1 MGSSARGRSTG
12 TDDRVP
18 VSRVATIREPAISLQ
33 PVLDCLPVA
42 AYLCDAAGLITYFN
56 PRAVELWG
64 RAPAL
69 NDPADRWCGS
79 FRLFRPDGTPISHV
93 QCWMARAILEDRPY
107 TAQEIMVERPDGS
120 RIHGLAHA
128 SPLHDDAGHL
138 VGAINV
144 LVDITERRLGAEA
157 RAHLAAIVQDSQDA
171 IISMTLEGV
180 VTSWN
185 GAALRLY
192 GYTPAE
198 MVGRPITSIIP
209 PDRRDEEARILRR
222 LARGERIESYET
234 TRLTRDRRSVEV
246 SLTISPLRDSHGRIT
261 GVSKIARDIT
271 PQKAEERRRRETEEA
286 LRDAD
291 RRKDEFLAI
300 MAHELRNPLAPLVSS
315 LDILQVSP
323 DPDTAREVMGIVR
336 RQVGTLVRLVDDL
349 MDASRVARGLIE
361 LKCEVVPLA
370 DIVDSALE
378 IARPLME
385 TRAQRLV
392 LDVPD
397 RGVKVNG
404 DPTRLTQ
411 VVANLLNNAA
421 KYTPPEGRIE
431 IGLRAED
438 GRAVLRVADNGDGIP
453 PKMLAHIFEMFA
465 QLDRSQERTQGG
477 LGIGLSLVK
486 RLVELHA
493 GTIEA
498 RSDGAGRGS
507 EFVVR
512 LPLAASAEDAAPHG
526 RPALVPTRH
535 RVLVADDNTDAAKT
549 LSLLLRTLGQEVHVV
564 HSGPEA
570 LERAMWL
577 RPDVLLLDI
586 GMPGMSGYEVT
597 RRVRAEA
604 WGRRPLIVAM
614 TGWGQEDDRRRSK
627 DAGFDQHMVKPVT
640 LEALCRL
647 LMQAP
652 AADPER
658 GLSAL

>member
-1 MGSSARGRSTG
+1 MGGSSRGQSTG

-18 VSRVATIREPAISLQ
+18 TARFATIRGPAISLQ

-56 PRAVELWG
+56 PRAEELWG

-79 FRLFRPDGTPISHV
+79 FKLFRPDGTPLNHI

-128 SPLHDDAGHL
+128 SPLHDDEGHL

-144 LVDITERRLGAEA
+144 LVDITEQRLGAEA

-198 MVGRPITSIIP
+198 MVGRPITQIIP
-209 PDRRDEEARILRR
+209 PDRRDEEAGILRR

-234 TRLTRDRRSVEV
+234 SRLTKDRRSVEV
-246 SLTISPLRDSHGRIT
+246 SLTLSPLRDSHGRIT

-271 PQKAEERRRRETEEA
+271 AQKAEERRRRETEEA
-286 LRDAD
+286 LREAD

-323 DPDTAREVMGIVR
+323 DPGTTQEVLGIVR

-385 TRAQRLV
+385 ARAQRLV
-392 LDVPD
+392 LDMPD

-421 KYTPPEGRIE
+421 KYTPHEGRIE
-431 IGLRAED
+431 IALRAED

-453 PKMLAHIFEMFA
+453 PEMLAHIFEMFA

-486 RLVELHA
+486 RLVELHT

-498 RSDGAGRGS
+498 RSEGAGRGS

-512 LPLAASAEDAAPHG
+512 LPLAASAEDTAPLG

-564 HSGPEA
+564 NSGPEA

-597 RRVRAEA
+597 RRVRSEA

-652 AADPER
+652 A
-658 GLSAL
+658 